1 MTLGSR
7 GGLYT
12 VKHRREPTASRGHAC
27 SRATG
32 ADARRQWRIAADA
45 AAFAQDAARGSARG
59 HAAHRHEA
67 RLRARR
73 VRHVHGADRRQAG
86 AELPPPAGP
95 ARGPGDHDDRRHGG
109 RVRSSSPPG
118 RLRGVGR
125 GAVRLLHA
133 RHPAVRKIAAR
144 GKSAPDAPGDPRG
157 VGGQPVPVHRLHQNP
172 GGGRA
177 RGRPVAMKLV
187 GRPLPKVDAATKVTG
202 RALYADD
209 IVLPRTLHCK
219 ILRSPHPH
227 ARILSI
233 DTSGARRIPGVVA
246 VITGTDLPIKF
257 GILPVTQD
265 ERALEHEKVRY
276 VGDPIAAVAALE
288 EEIAAAACDAI
299 AVEYEVLEPVMTIDA
314 ALQKPK
320 DEPIQD
326 YGGPNNVH
334 KFVALEFGD
343 VDAGFG
349 RAEVIREDVF
359 FFQGNTHLPMEQHS
373 AIATYVDGKVTLWSS
388 TQVVHYVH
396 RALSKV
402 LELPMHRIRV
412 IGAAHGGGFGGKT
425 DPFAHEIIV
434 CKLAMLTGRPV
445 KCTLTREE
453 VFYAH
458 RGRHPVLMWVR
469 SGVTRDGR
477 ITAMHFRSALD
488 GGAYGSY
495 GVASTFYTGAL
506 QTVTY
511 DIPAY
516 RFEGCRVFTNKPPC
530 GPKRGHGTP
539 QPRFALELHLE
550 KIALDIGLDPVEL
563 KQRNFV
569 KPNTRTVNW
578 LRVTSCGLDE
588 CTERVIKASRF
599 HDRKTRVGR
608 GMGFAI
614 SSYLSG
620 AGTAI
625 YWNDMPH
632 SEVQIK
638 VDRGGVTAYCGAM
651 DIGQGSDSVLATII
665 AEELGLQPS
674 DIRLVTAD
682 TDTTPIDLGSY
693 SSRVTFM
700 AGNAALEAARKMRA
714 LLVEAVAA
722 KTGAEASAIDVSE
735 ARVGDCSFEEASV
748 LAEARFGTLTTA
760 GSYTPPKIAGPYK
773 GSGVGPSP
781 AYSYS
786 ACVVDLDAD
795 ARTGLIHVNKIWIAH
810 DVGRA
815 INPLL
820 VEGQVE
826 GSVYMGLGEA
836 LMEEQVFR
844 KGLHKWP
851 SMLEYKSPTFLD
863 MPEVKTFIVETDDP
877 EGPYGAKEA
886 GQGPLLPVPPAVSAA
901 VFDALG
907 VWIDE
912 VPVTPEKVIEAL
924 RRKEKGEPPRYGP
937 PRFPSS

>member
-1 MTLGSR
+1 MNDPPHPAASP
-7 GGLYT
+7 
-12 VKHRREPTASRGHAC
+12 PTS
-27 SRATG
+27 
-32 ADARRQWRIAADA
+32 
-45 AAFAQDAARGSARG
+45 
-59 HAAHRHEA
+59 
-67 RLRARR
+67 
-73 VRHVHGADRRQAG
+73 
-86 AELPPPAGP
+86 P
-95 ARGPGDHDDRRHGG
+95 HGG
-109 RVRSSSPPG
+109 EVNLRV
-118 RLRGVGR
+118 
-125 GAVRLLHA
+125 
-133 RHPAVRKIAAR
+133 
-144 GKSAPDAPGDPRG
+144 
-157 VGGQPVPVHRLHQNP
+157 
-172 GGGRA
+172 
-177 RGRPVAMKLV
+177 V
-187 GRPLPKVDAATKVTG
+187 GRPLPKVDAAAKVTG
-202 RALYADD
+202 RAVYADD
-209 IVLPRTLHCK
+209 MLLPRTLHCK

-233 DTSGARRIPGVVA
+233 DTSAARRIPGVQA
-246 VITGTDLPIKF
+246 VITGADLPVKF

-276 VGDPIAAVAALE
+276 VGDPIAAVAATE

-299 AVEYEVLEPVMTIDA
+299 VVAYEGLEPVMSIEA
-314 ALQKPK
+314 ALSAPK
-320 DEPIQD
+320 DERIQD
-326 YGGPNNVH
+326 YGGPNNIH
-334 KFVALEFGD
+334 KLVALEFGD
-343 VDAGFG
+343 VDGGLA
-349 RAEVIREDVF
+349 RADHIREDVF

-396 RALSKV
+396 RALAKV
-402 LELPMHRIRV
+402 LELPMNRIRV

-434 CKLAMLTGRPV
+434 SKLAMLTGRPV
-445 KCTLTREE
+445 KCTLSREE

-469 SGVTRDGR
+469 TGVTSDGR

-550 KIALDIGLDPVEL
+550 KIADDLGLDPVEL
-563 KQRNFV
+563 KRRNFV

-578 LRVTSCGLDE
+578 LRVTSCGLVQ
-588 CTERVIKASRF
+588 CTDAVINASRF
-599 HDRKTRVGR
+599 HDRGKRPGH

-651 DIGQGSDSVLATII
+651 DIGQGSDSVLATIV
-665 AEELGLQPS
+665 AEELGLQPA
-674 DIRLVTAD
+674 DVRLVTAD

-714 LLVEAVAA
+714 MLAGAVAA
-722 KTGAEASAIDVSE
+722 KAGGDASEVE
-735 ARVGDCSFEEASV
+735 FGDGRIGGFSFEEACV
-748 LAEARFGTLTTA
+748 LAESRYGTLTSA
-760 GSYTPPKIAGPYK
+760 GSYTPPRIAGPYK

-786 ACVVDLDAD
+786 ACVVDLDVD
-795 ARTGLIHVNKIWIAH
+795 TRTGLIHVNRVWIAH

-836 LMEEQVFR
+836 LMEEQTFR

-863 MPEVKTFIVETDDP
+863 MPEVETFIVETIDA

-886 GQGPLLPVPPAVSAA
+886 GQGPLLPVPPAVCSA
-901 VFDALG
+901 VHDAIG

-912 VPVTPEKVIEAL
+912 IPVTPEKVIEAL
-924 RRKEKGEPPRYGP
+924 RRREKGEPPRYGP
-937 PRFPSS
+937 PHFPSIPYPPTIKVEPPEKDASTAAI

>member
-1 MTLGSR
+1 M
-7 GGLYT
+7 
-12 VKHRREPTASRGHAC
+12 
-27 SRATG
+27 TG
-32 ADARRQWRIAADA
+32 ANGYSVI
-45 AAFAQDAARGSARG
+45 
-59 HAAHRHEA
+59 
-67 RLRARR
+67 
-73 VRHVHGADRRQAG
+73 
-86 AELPPPAGP
+86 
-95 ARGPGDHDDRRHGG
+95 
-109 RVRSSSPPG
+109 
-118 RLRGVGR
+118 
-125 GAVRLLHA
+125 
-133 RHPAVRKIAAR
+133 
-144 GKSAPDAPGDPRG
+144 GKPFPKPDA
-157 VGGQPVPVHRLHQNP
+157 VS
-172 GGGRA
+172 
-177 RGRPVAMKLV
+177 
-187 GRPLPKVDAATKVTG
+187 KVTG
-202 RALYADD
+202 RAIYADD
-209 IVLPRTLHCK
+209 MLPARTLHCR

-233 DTSGARRIPGVVA
+233 DTSAARRMPGVRA
-246 VITGTDLPIKF
+246 VITGADLPIKF

-276 VGDPIAAVAALE
+276 VGDPIAAVAAVD

-299 AVEYEVLEPVMTIDA
+299 SVEYEVLEAVMSIDE
-314 ALQKPK
+314 ALAESK
-320 DEPIQD
+320 DERIQD
-326 YGGPNNVH
+326 YGGPNNIH
-334 KFVALEFGD
+334 KLVALEFGD
-343 VDAGFG
+343 VDAGFKT
-349 RAEVIREDVF
+349 ADHIREDVF

-373 AIATYVDGKVTLWSS
+373 AIASFVDGRVTLWSS

-396 RALSKV
+396 RALAKV
-402 LELPMHRIRV
+402 LELPMNRIRV
-412 IGAAHGGGFGGKT
+412 IGAVHGGGFGGKT

-434 CKLAMLTGRPV
+434 CKLAILTGRPV

-469 SGVTRDGR
+469 SGVTKDGR
-477 ITAMHFRSALD
+477 ITAMHFKTALD

-550 KIALDIGLDPVEL
+550 KIAHDLGLDPVDL

-569 KPNTRTVNW
+569 KPMTRTVNW

-588 CTERVIKASRF
+588 CTQRVMTASGFR
-599 HDRKTRVGR
+599 TRQTQRGR

-614 SSYLSG
+614 SSYMSG

-651 DIGQGSDSVLATII
+651 DIGQGSDSVLAAIV
-665 AEELGLQPS
+665 AEELGLRPR

-700 AGNAALEAARKMRA
+700 AGNAALQAVRKMRGM
-714 LLVEAVAA
+714 LVEAVAA
-722 KTGAEASAIDVSE
+722 KMGREAQDVPVAEGRI
-735 ARVGDCSFEEASV
+735 GDFSFEEASI
-748 LAEARFGTLTTA
+748 LAEARFGALTSA

-786 ACVVDLDAD
+786 ACVVDLDANP
-795 ARTGLIHVNKIWIAH
+795 RTGIVQVHKVWIAH

-826 GSVYMGLGEA
+826 GSIYMGLGEA
-836 LMEEQVFR
+836 LMEEQTFR

-851 SMLEYKSPTFLD
+851 SMLEYKSPTFMD
-863 MPEVKTFIVETDDP
+863 MPEVETIIVETVDP

-886 GQGPLLPVPPAVSAA
+886 GQGPLLPVIPAVSSA

-912 VPVTPEKVIEAL
+912 IPVTPEKIVEAI
-924 RRKEKGEPPRYGP
+924 RRKVKGEPPRFGP
-937 PRFPSS
+937 VRFPSIPYPACIKVEPPSKDLSASAASI

>member
-1 MTLGSR
+1 
-7 GGLYT
+7 
-12 VKHRREPTASRGHAC
+12 V
-27 SRATG
+27 
-32 ADARRQWRIAADA
+32 
-45 AAFAQDAARGSARG
+45 
-59 HAAHRHEA
+59 
-67 RLRARR
+67 R
-73 VRHVHGADRRQAG
+73 V
-86 AELPPPAGP
+86 
-95 ARGPGDHDDRRHGG
+95 
-109 RVRSSSPPG
+109 
-118 RLRGVGR
+118 VG
-125 GAVRLLHA
+125 
-133 RHPAVRKIAAR
+133 
-144 GKSAPDAPGDPRG
+144 
-157 VGGQPVPVHRLHQNP
+157 Q
-172 GGGRA
+172 
-177 RGRPVAMKLV
+177 
-187 GRPLPKVDAATKVTG
+187 PLPKVDAATKVTG
-202 RALYADD
+202 RAVYADD
-209 IVLPRTLHCK
+209 MLPARTAHCK

-227 ARILSI
+227 ARILAI
-233 DTSGARRIPGVVA
+233 DASAARRIPGVLA
-246 VITGTDLPIKF
+246 VITGEDLPIKF

-276 VGDPIAAVAALE
+276 VGDPIAAVAATE

-299 AVEYEVLEPVMTIDA
+299 KVEYDVLEPVMSISA
-314 ALQKPK
+314 ALEPAK
-320 DEPIQD
+320 DERIQD
-326 YGGPNNVH
+326 YGGPNNIH

-343 VDAGFG
+343 VDGGFA
-349 RAEVIREDVF
+349 RASHVREDVF

-373 AIATYVDGKVTLWSS
+373 AVATYVDGKVTLWSS

-396 RALSKV
+396 RALAKV

-434 CKLAMLTGRPV
+434 AKLAMITGRPV

-469 SGVTRDGR
+469 TGVTDDGR

-511 DIPAY
+511 AIPAY

-539 QPRFALELHLE
+539 QPRFAIEVHLE
-550 KIALDIGLDPVEL
+550 KIAHDLGLDPVEL
-563 KQRNFV
+563 KRRNFV
-569 KPNTRTVNW
+569 RPFTRTVNW
-578 LRVTSCGLDE
+578 LRVTSCGLEE
-588 CTERVIKASRF
+588 CTGKVVAASHLRERQRRPG
-599 HDRKTRVGR
+599 H

-638 VDRGGVTAYCGAM
+638 VDRGGVTVFCGAM
-651 DIGQGSDSVLATII
+651 DIGQGSDSVLATIV
-665 AEELGLQPS
+665 AEELGLQPT

-714 LLVEAVAA
+714 MLVEAV
-722 KTGAEASAIDVSE
+722 EAGGNKYENVTFA
-735 ARVGDCSFEEASV
+735 EASV
-748 LAEARFGTLTTA
+748 LAEARFGTLTSA

-773 GSGVGPSP
+773 VSGVGPSP

-795 ARTGLIHVNKIWIAH
+795 ARTGLIHLNKVWIAH

-815 INPLL
+815 INPAAGRRPGRRQR
-820 VEGQVE
+820 VHGPRRSADGRADV
-826 GSVYMGLGEA
+826 S
-836 LMEEQVFR
+836 
-844 KGLHKWP
+844 
-851 SMLEYKSPTFLD
+851 
-863 MPEVKTFIVETDDP
+863 
-877 EGPYGAKEA
+877 EGPAQVAVHA
-886 GQGPLLPVPPAVSAA
+886 GVQVADVPRHARGGDVHRRDCRPRR
-901 VFDALG
+901 
-907 VWIDE
+907 
-912 VPVTPEKVIEAL
+912 TL
-924 RRKEKGEPPRYGP
+924 RREGGRPGP
-937 PRFPSS
+937 AAAGAARALLGRV

>member
-1 MTLGSR
+1 MSHSTNGFS
-7 GGLYT
+7 
-12 VKHRREPTASRGHAC
+12 V
-27 SRATG
+27 
-32 ADARRQWRIAADA
+32 I
-45 AAFAQDAARGSARG
+45 
-59 HAAHRHEA
+59 
-67 RLRARR
+67 
-73 VRHVHGADRRQAG
+73 
-86 AELPPPAGP
+86 
-95 ARGPGDHDDRRHGG
+95 
-109 RVRSSSPPG
+109 
-118 RLRGVGR
+118 
-125 GAVRLLHA
+125 
-133 RHPAVRKIAAR
+133 
-144 GKSAPDAPGDPRG
+144 GKPLMKPDA
-157 VGGQPVPVHRLHQNP
+157 VS
-172 GGGRA
+172 
-177 RGRPVAMKLV
+177 
-187 GRPLPKVDAATKVTG
+187 KVTG
-202 RALYADD
+202 RAIYADD
-209 IVLPRTLHCK
+209 MLPARTLHCR

-227 ARILSI
+227 ARILSV
-233 DTSGARRIPGVVA
+233 DTSAARRMPGVHA
-246 VITGTDLPIKF
+246 VITGADLPIKF

-276 VGDPIAAVAALE
+276 VGDPIAAVAAVD

-299 AVEYEVLEPVMTIDA
+299 SVEYEVLEPVMSIDE
-314 ALQKPK
+314 ALAETK
-320 DEPIQD
+320 DERIQD
-326 YGGPNNVH
+326 YGGPNNIH
-334 KFVALEFGD
+334 KLVALEFGD
-343 VDAGFG
+343 VDGGF
-349 RAEVIREDVF
+349 AKADHIREDLF

-373 AIATYVDGKVTLWSS
+373 AVATFVDGRVTLWSS

-396 RALSKV
+396 RALAKV
-402 LELPMHRIRV
+402 LELPMNRIRV

-469 SGVTRDGR
+469 TGVLKDGR
-477 ITAMHFRSALD
+477 ITAMHFRTALD

-495 GVASTFYTGAL
+495 GVASTFYTGVL

-550 KIALDIGLDPVEL
+550 KIAHDIGVDPVDL
-563 KQRNFV
+563 KQGNFV
-569 KPNTRTVNW
+569 KPMTRTVNW
-578 LRVTSCGLDE
+578 LRVTSCGLVE
-588 CTERVIKASRF
+588 CTERVMTASGYRN
-599 HDRKTRVGR
+599 RERRAGR

-614 SSYLSG
+614 STYMSG

-651 DIGQGSDSVLATII
+651 DIGQGSDAVLASIV
-665 AEELGLQPS
+665 AEELGIQAA
-674 DIRLVTAD
+674 DVRLVTAD

-700 AGNAALEAARKMRA
+700 AGNAALQAARKMRGM
-714 LLVEAVAA
+714 LVEAAAA
-722 KTGAEASAIDVSE
+722 KMGRPNDDLA
-735 ARVGDCSFEEASV
+735 VGGGRIGDFTFEEASI
-748 LAEARFGTLTTA
+748 LAEARFGTLTSA

-795 ARTGLIHVNKIWIAH
+795 PRTGIVHLNKVWIAH

-836 LMEEQVFR
+836 LMEEQAFR

-863 MPEVKTFIVETDDP
+863 MPEVETFIVETVDP

-886 GQGPLLPVPPAVSAA
+886 GQGPLLPVIPAVSSA

-912 VPVTPEKVIEAL
+912 VPVTPEKIVEAL
-924 RRKEKGEPPRYGP
+924 RRKEKGEPARFGP
-937 PRFPSS
+937 SRFPSIPYPTCIKVDPPPKELDLASPASI

>member
-1 MTLGSR
+1 MPEAHPVT
-7 GGLYT
+7 
-12 VKHRREPTASRGHAC
+12 
-27 SRATG
+27 
-32 ADARRQWRIAADA
+32 
-45 AAFAQDAARGSARG
+45 FA
-59 HAAHRHEA
+59 
-67 RLRARR
+67 
-73 VRHVHGADRRQAG
+73 V
-86 AELPPPAGP
+86 
-95 ARGPGDHDDRRHGG
+95 
-109 RVRSSSPPG
+109 
-118 RLRGVGR
+118 
-125 GAVRLLHA
+125 
-133 RHPAVRKIAAR
+133 I
-144 GKSAPDAPGDPRG
+144 GK
-157 VGGQPVPVHRLHQNP
+157 
-172 GGGRA
+172 
-177 RGRPVAMKLV
+177 
-187 GRPLPKVDAATKVTG
+187 PLPKVDAGAKVTG
-202 RALYADD
+202 QAVYADD
-209 IVLPRTLHCK
+209 VVLPRTLHCR

-233 DTSGARRIPGVVA
+233 DASAARRISGVQA
-246 VITGTDLPIKF
+246 VITGADLPIKF

-276 VGDPIAAVAALE
+276 VGDPIAAVAATDE
-288 EEIAAAACDAI
+288 ETAAAACDAI
-299 AVEYEVLEPVMTIDA
+299 KVDYEVLQPVMSIEDA
-314 ALQKPK
+314 LEPSK
-320 DEPIQD
+320 DERIQD
-326 YGGPNNVH
+326 YGGPNNIH
-334 KFVALEFGD
+334 KLVALEFGD
-343 VDAGFG
+343 VDGGFA
-349 RAEVIREDVF
+349 RADHIREDVF

-373 AIATYVDGKVTLWSS
+373 AIASFVDGKVTLWSS

-396 RALSKV
+396 RALAKV
-402 LELPMHRIRV
+402 LELPMSRIRV

-469 SGVTRDGR
+469 TGATRDGK

-495 GVASTFYTGAL
+495 GVASTFYTGVL
-506 QTVTY
+506 QPVTY
-511 DIPAY
+511 DLPAY

-539 QPRFALELHLE
+539 QPRFALELHLD
-550 KIALDIGLDPVEL
+550 KLAHDLKLDPVDL
-563 KQRNFV
+563 KRLNFV
-569 KPNTRTVNW
+569 KPMTRTVNW
-578 LRVTSCGLDE
+578 LRVTSCGLEE
-588 CTERVIKASRF
+588 CTERVLAASGYKK
-599 HDRKTRVGR
+599 RKREKGH

-638 VDRGGVTAYCGAM
+638 VDRGGITAYCGAM
-651 DIGQGSDSVLATII
+651 DIGQGSDSVLATIV
-665 AEELGLQPS
+665 AEELGLQPK

-714 LLVEAVAA
+714 MLIEAVSA
-722 KTGAEASAIDVSE
+722 KTGIEPSE
-735 ARVGDCSFEEASV
+735 VEVGAGRIGDTTFEEASV
-748 LAEARFGTLTTA
+748 LAEAKFGTLVSA

-795 ARTGLIHVNKIWIAH
+795 ARTGLVRVNKVWIAH

-815 INPLL
+815 INSLL

-836 LMEEQVFR
+836 LMEEQEFR

-863 MPEVKTFIVETDDP
+863 MPELETFIVETIDP

-886 GQGPLLPVPPAVSAA
+886 GQGPLLPVIPAVNAA

-912 VPVTPEKVIEAL
+912 TPVTPEKIVEAL
-924 RRKEKGEPPRYGP
+924 RRKEKGEPARVGP
-937 PRFPSS
+937 TKFPQIPYPPLIKVEPPPKELSASAASI

>member
-1 MTLGSR
+1 MKDS
-7 GGLYT
+7 Y
-12 VKHRREPTASRGHAC
+12 
-27 SRATG
+27 
-32 ADARRQWRIAADA
+32 
-45 AAFAQDAARGSARG
+45 
-59 HAAHRHEA
+59 
-67 RLRARR
+67 R
-73 VRHVHGADRRQAG
+73 V
-86 AELPPPAGP
+86 
-95 ARGPGDHDDRRHGG
+95 
-109 RVRSSSPPG
+109 
-118 RLRGVGR
+118 VG
-125 GAVRLLHA
+125 
-133 RHPAVRKIAAR
+133 
-144 GKSAPDAPGDPRG
+144 
-157 VGGQPVPVHRLHQNP
+157 Q
-172 GGGRA
+172 
-177 RGRPVAMKLV
+177 
-187 GRPLPKVDAATKVTG
+187 PLPKVDAAVKVTG
-202 RALYADD
+202 RAVYADD
-209 IVLPRTLHCK
+209 MLPARTLHCR

-227 ARILSI
+227 ARIRSI
-233 DTSGARRIPGVVA
+233 DTSAARRIPGVMA
-246 VITGTDLPIKF
+246 VITGADLPVKF

-276 VGDPIAAVAALE
+276 VGDPIAAVAATD

-299 AVEYEVLEPVMTIDA
+299 DVEYEVLEPVMSIEA
-314 ALQKPK
+314 ALATPK
-320 DEPIQD
+320 DERIQD

-334 KFVALEFGD
+334 KFVTLEFGD
-343 VDAGFG
+343 VEGGF
-349 RAEVIREDVF
+349 AKAAHEREDVF

-373 AIATYVDGKVTLWSS
+373 AIATFVDGRVTLWSS

-396 RALSKV
+396 RALARV

-434 CKLAMLTGRPV
+434 AKLAMLTGRPV

-469 SGVTRDGR
+469 TGVDVEGK

-550 KIALDIGLDPVEL
+550 KIAQELGLDPVEL
-563 KQRNFV
+563 KRRNFV

-588 CTERVIKASRF
+588 CTDLVMKASGYQN
-599 HDRKTRVGR
+599 RKRTPGH

-632 SEVQIK
+632 SEVQLK

-651 DIGQGSDSVLATII
+651 DIGQGSDSVLATIV
-665 AEELGLQPS
+665 AEELGLQPAEV
-674 DIRLVTAD
+674 RLVTAD

-714 LLVEAVAA
+714 LLVEAVEAA
-722 KTGAEASAIDVSE
+722 GRKYEDVSLE
-735 ARVGDCSFEEASV
+735 DASV

-795 ARTGLIHVNKIWIAH
+795 ARTGLVHVNKVWIAH

-863 MPEVKTFIVETDDP
+863 MPEVDTFIVETVDR

-886 GQGPLLPVPPAVSAA
+886 GQGPLLPVPPAVCAA
-901 VFDALG
+901 VHDALG

-912 VPVTPEKVIEAL
+912 IPVTPEKIIEAL
-924 RRKEKGEPPRYGP
+924 RRKAKGEEARYGP
-937 PRFPSS
+937 PHFPEIPYPPAVKVEPPPKDADAATAAS

>member
-1 MTLGSR
+1 MNAPKNGFS
-7 GGLYT
+7 
-12 VKHRREPTASRGHAC
+12 V
-27 SRATG
+27 
-32 ADARRQWRIAADA
+32 I
-45 AAFAQDAARGSARG
+45 
-59 HAAHRHEA
+59 
-67 RLRARR
+67 
-73 VRHVHGADRRQAG
+73 
-86 AELPPPAGP
+86 
-95 ARGPGDHDDRRHGG
+95 
-109 RVRSSSPPG
+109 
-118 RLRGVGR
+118 
-125 GAVRLLHA
+125 
-133 RHPAVRKIAAR
+133 
-144 GKSAPDAPGDPRG
+144 GK
-157 VGGQPVPVHRLHQNP
+157 
-172 GGGRA
+172 
-177 RGRPVAMKLV
+177 
-187 GRPLPKVDAATKVTG
+187 PLPKPDAVSKVTG
-202 RALYADD
+202 RAMYADD
-209 IVLPRTLHCK
+209 LMPPRTLHCR

-233 DTSGARRIPGVVA
+233 DTSAARRMPGVQA
-246 VITGTDLPIKF
+246 VITGADLPIKF

-276 VGDPIAAVAALE
+276 VGDPIAAVAALD

-299 AVEYEVLEPVMTIDA
+299 SVEYEVLQPVMSIDE
-314 ALQKPK
+314 ALSESK
-320 DEPIQD
+320 DERIQD
-326 YGGPNNVH
+326 YGGPNNIH
-334 KFVALEFGD
+334 KLVALEFGD
-343 VDAGFG
+343 VDGGFAH
-349 RAEVIREDVF
+349 AEHTREDIF

-373 AIATYVDGKVTLWSS
+373 AVATFVDGRVTLWSS

-402 LELPMHRIRV
+402 LELPMNRIRV

-469 SGVTRDGR
+469 TGVTKDGR
-477 ITAMHFRSALD
+477 ITAMHFRTALD

-495 GVASTFYTGAL
+495 GVASTFYTGVL

-550 KIALDIGLDPVEL
+550 KIAHDIGIDPVDL

-569 KPNTRTVNW
+569 KPMTRTVNW
-578 LRVTSCGLDE
+578 LRITSCGLEE
-588 CTERVIKASRF
+588 CTDRVMTASGYR
-599 HDRKTRVGR
+599 HREKRHGH

-614 SSYLSG
+614 STYLSG

-651 DIGQGSDSVLATII
+651 DIGQGSDSVLAAIV
-665 AEELGLQPS
+665 AEELGIQAA
-674 DIRLVTAD
+674 DVRLVTAD

-700 AGNAALEAARKMRA
+700 AGNAAIQAARKMRGM
-714 LLVEAVAA
+714 LVEAAAA
-722 KTGAEASAIDVSE
+722 KMGSAADTIAVGAGRI
-735 ARVGDCSFEEASV
+735 GDFSFEEASI
-748 LAEARFGTLTTA
+748 LAEARFGTLTSA

-781 AYSYS
+781 AYSFS

-795 ARTGLIHVNKIWIAH
+795 ARTGLVHLNKVWIAH

-836 LMEEQVFR
+836 LMEEQTFR
-844 KGLHKWP
+844 NGLHKWP

-863 MPEVKTFIVETDDP
+863 MPEVETFIVETVDP

-886 GQGPLLPVPPAVSAA
+886 GQGPLLPVIPAVSGA

-912 VPVTPEKVIEAL
+912 IPVTPEKIIEAL
-924 RRKEKGEPPRYGP
+924 RRKEKGEPARFGP
-937 PRFPSS
+937 SRFPSIPYPICIKVEPPPKELDRAAPASI

>member
-1 MTLGSR
+1 MRVVGKPLPR
-7 GGLYT
+7 
-12 VKHRREPTASRGHAC
+12 V
-27 SRATG
+27 
-32 ADARRQWRIAADA
+32 DA
-45 AAFAQDAARGSARG
+45 AA
-59 HAAHRHEA
+59 
-67 RLRARR
+67 
-73 VRHVHGADRRQAG
+73 
-86 AELPPPAGP
+86 
-95 ARGPGDHDDRRHGG
+95 
-109 RVRSSSPPG
+109 
-118 RLRGVGR
+118 
-125 GAVRLLHA
+125 
-133 RHPAVRKIAAR
+133 
-144 GKSAPDAPGDPRG
+144 
-157 VGGQPVPVHRLHQNP
+157 
-172 GGGRA
+172 
-177 RGRPVAMKLV
+177 
-187 GRPLPKVDAATKVTG
+187 KVTG
-202 RALYADD
+202 RAIYADD
-209 IVLPRTLHCK
+209 MLPSRALHCK

-227 ARILSI
+227 PALVPIAARSARLM
-233 DTSGARRIPGVVA
+233 SGVLAW
-246 VITGTDLPIKF
+246 ITAADLPIKF

-276 VGDPIAAVAALE
+276 VGDPIAAVAAID

-299 AVEYEVLEPVMTIDA
+299 QVEYEVLEPVMSIDA
-314 ALQKPK
+314 ALGAPK

-343 VDAGFG
+343 VEGGFA
-349 RAEVIREDVF
+349 RAHHVREDVF
-359 FFQGNTHLPMEQHS
+359 FYQGNTHLPMEQHS
-373 AIATYVDGKVTLWSS
+373 AVGTYVEGKVTLWSS

-469 SGVTRDGR
+469 TGVTDNGQ
-477 ITAMHFRSALD
+477 ITAMHFRTALD

-550 KIALDIGLDPVEL
+550 KIAQDLGLDPVDL
-563 KQRNFV
+563 KRRNFV
-569 KPNTRTVNW
+569 QPDTRTVNW
-578 LRVTSCGLDE
+578 LRVTSCGLEE
-588 CTERVIKASRF
+588 CTRLVIDASGYRTRERRPG
-599 HDRKTRVGR
+599 H

-632 SEVQIK
+632 SEVQLK

-651 DIGQGSDSVLATII
+651 DIGQGSDSVLATIV

-674 DIRLVTAD
+674 DVRLVTAD

-714 LLVEAVAA
+714 MLVEAV
-722 KTGAEASAIDVSE
+722 EASGRRFEDVT
-735 ARVGDCSFEEASV
+735 FEEASV
-748 LAEARFGTLTTA
+748 LAETRFGTLTSA

-786 ACVVDLDAD
+786 ACVVGLDAD
-795 ARTGLIHVNKIWIAH
+795 ARTGLVTVNKVWIAH

-815 INPLL
+815 INPVL

-863 MPEVKTFIVETDDP
+863 MPEVETFIVETVDR

-886 GQGPLLPVPPAVSAA
+886 GQGPLLPVPPALCAA
-901 VFDALG
+901 VYDALG

-912 VPVTPEKVIEAL
+912 IPVTPEKVIEAL

-937 PRFPSS
+937 LRFPVIPYPPTIKVEPPPTDAPTAAT

>member
-1 MTLGSR
+1 MNGQNDFGVIGKRLPG
-7 GGLYT
+7 
-12 VKHRREPTASRGHAC
+12 VN
-27 SRATG
+27 
-32 ADARRQWRIAADA
+32 A
-45 AAFAQDAARGSARG
+45 AA
-59 HAAHRHEA
+59 
-67 RLRARR
+67 
-73 VRHVHGADRRQAG
+73 
-86 AELPPPAGP
+86 
-95 ARGPGDHDDRRHGG
+95 
-109 RVRSSSPPG
+109 
-118 RLRGVGR
+118 
-125 GAVRLLHA
+125 
-133 RHPAVRKIAAR
+133 
-144 GKSAPDAPGDPRG
+144 
-157 VGGQPVPVHRLHQNP
+157 
-172 GGGRA
+172 
-177 RGRPVAMKLV
+177 
-187 GRPLPKVDAATKVTG
+187 KVTG
-202 RALYADD
+202 RAVYADD
-209 IVLPRTLHCK
+209 MLLPRTLHCR

-233 DTSGARRIPGVVA
+233 DTSAARRMHGVMA
-246 VITGTDLPIKF
+246 VVTGADLPVKF

-276 VGDPIAAVAALE
+276 VGDPIAAVAAID

-299 AVEYEVLEPVMTIDA
+299 SVEYEVLEPVMSIEDA
-314 ALQKPK
+314 LVAPK
-320 DEPIQD
+320 DERIQD
-326 YGGPNNVH
+326 YGGPHNIH
-334 KFVALEFGD
+334 KMVALEFGD
-343 VDAGFG
+343 VDAGF
-349 RAEVIREDVF
+349 ALADHIREDVF
-359 FFQGNTHLPMEQHS
+359 FFSGNTHLPMEQHS
-373 AIATYVDGKVTLWSS
+373 ATATFADAKVTLWSS

-396 RALSKV
+396 RALAKV
-402 LELPMHRIRV
+402 LELPMNRIRV

-434 CKLAMLTGRPV
+434 CKLAMMTGRPV

-469 SGVTRDGR
+469 TGVKRDGR
-477 ITAMHFRSALD
+477 ITAMHFRTALD

-539 QPRFALELHLE
+539 QPRFGLELHLE
-550 KIALDIGLDPVEL
+550 KIAHELGLDPVGL

-569 KPNTRTVNW
+569 KPMTRTANW

-588 CTERVIKASRF
+588 CTEKVMTASGYESRERRPG
-599 HDRKTRVGR
+599 H

-614 SSYLSG
+614 SSYMSG

-651 DIGQGSDSVLATII
+651 DIGQGSDSVLAAIV

-700 AGNAALEAARKMRA
+700 VGNAAIQAARRMRA
-714 LLVEAVAA
+714 MLVEAAAA
-722 KTGAEASAIDVSE
+722 KMGREPSE
-735 ARVGDCSFEEASV
+735 VEVGHGRIGDLSFEEASI
-748 LAEARFGTLTTA
+748 LAEARFGTLTSA

-781 AYSYS
+781 AYSYT
-786 ACVVDLDAD
+786 ACVVDVEANQ
-795 ARTGLIHVNKIWIAH
+795 RTGLVRVNKVWIAH

-815 INPLL
+815 INPVL

-836 LMEEQVFR
+836 LMEEQAFR

-851 SMLEYKSPTFLD
+851 SMLEYKSPTFAD
-863 MPEVKTFIVETDDP
+863 MPDVRTFIVETVDP

-886 GQGPLLPVPPAVSAA
+886 GQGPLLPIAPALCSA

-912 VPVTPEKVIEAL
+912 VPVTPEKVVEAL
-924 RRKEKGEPPRYGP
+924 RHKDKGDL
-937 PRFPSS
+937 PRFGPAKFPPIPYPPCIKVDLPAKELDIASPAAI

>member
-1 MTLGSR
+1 MPDFAVIGKPFQR
-7 GGLYT
+7 VDGG
-12 VKHRREPTASRGHAC
+12 A
-27 SRATG
+27 
-32 ADARRQWRIAADA
+32 
-45 AAFAQDAARGSARG
+45 
-59 HAAHRHEA
+59 
-67 RLRARR
+67 
-73 VRHVHGADRRQAG
+73 
-86 AELPPPAGP
+86 
-95 ARGPGDHDDRRHGG
+95 
-109 RVRSSSPPG
+109 
-118 RLRGVGR
+118 
-125 GAVRLLHA
+125 
-133 RHPAVRKIAAR
+133 
-144 GKSAPDAPGDPRG
+144 
-157 VGGQPVPVHRLHQNP
+157 
-172 GGGRA
+172 
-177 RGRPVAMKLV
+177 
-187 GRPLPKVDAATKVTG
+187 KVTG
-202 RALYADD
+202 RAVYADD
-209 IVLPRTLHCK
+209 VVLPRTLHCK

-233 DTSGARRIPGVVA
+233 DTSAARRVPGVSA
-246 VITGTDLPIKF
+246 VITGAELPVKF

-276 VGDPIAAVAALE
+276 VGDPIAAVAASDE
-288 EEIAAAACDAI
+288 ETAAAACDAI
-299 AVEYEVLEPVMTIDA
+299 KVEYEVLEPVMNIEDA
-314 ALQKPK
+314 LRPAK
-320 DEPIQD
+320 DERIQD
-326 YGGPNNVH
+326 YGGPNNIH
-334 KFVALEFGD
+334 KLVALEFGD
-343 VDAGFG
+343 VDAGF
-349 RAEVIREDVF
+349 AAASHVREDVF
-359 FFQGNTHLPMEQHS
+359 FFQGNTHQPMEQHS
-373 AIATYVDGKVTLWSS
+373 ALATFVDGKVTLWSS

-402 LELPMHRIRV
+402 LELPMSRIRV

-425 DPFAHEIIV
+425 DPFSHEIIV
-434 CKLAMLTGRPV
+434 CKLAMITGRPV

-469 SGVTRDGR
+469 TGVDSDGR
-477 ITAMHFRSALD
+477 ITAMHFRTALD

-539 QPRFALELHLE
+539 QPRFAIELHLE
-550 KIALDIGLDPVEL
+550 KIAHDLGLDPAAMKRL
-563 KQRNFV
+563 NFV
-569 KPNTRTVNW
+569 KPMTRAVNW
-578 LRVTSCGLDE
+578 LRITSCGLDE
-588 CTERVIKASRF
+588 CSERVIEASGY
-599 HDRKTRVGR
+599 RKRSRRPGH
-608 GMGFAI
+608 GMGFAV

-651 DIGQGSDSVLATII
+651 DIGQGSDSVLATIV
-665 AEELGLQPS
+665 AEELGLQPA

-700 AGNAALEAARKMRA
+700 AGNAAIEAARRMRG
-714 LLVEAVAA
+714 LLVEAAA
-722 KTGAEASAIDVSE
+722 AQMNCRTSA
-735 ARVGDCSFEEASV
+735 VGVGRGRIGDFSFEEASV
-748 LAEARFGTLTTA
+748 LAETRFGALTSS

-773 GSGVGPSP
+773 GAGVGPSP

-786 ACVVDLDAD
+786 ACVVELDAD
-795 ARTGLIHVNKIWIAH
+795 ARSGLIDVSKIWIAH

-815 INPLL
+815 INPVL

-836 LMEEQVFR
+836 LMEEQAFR

-851 SMLEYKSPTFLD
+851 SMLEYKSPTFVD
-863 MPEVKTFIVETDDP
+863 MPDVHTFLVETNDP

-886 GQGPLLPVPPAVSAA
+886 GQGPLLPVPPALAAA
-901 VFDALG
+901 VHDALG

-912 VPVTPEKVIEAL
+912 VPITPEKVVEAL
-924 RRKEKGEPPRYGP
+924 DRKSTRLN
-937 PRFPSS
+937 SS

>member
-1 MTLGSR
+1 MTHHPHPGLRPDLPAGR
-7 GGLYT
+7 GGEENL
-12 VKHRREPTASRGHAC
+12 
-27 SRATG
+27 
-32 ADARRQWRIAADA
+32 
-45 AAFAQDAARGSARG
+45 
-59 HAAHRHEA
+59 
-67 RLRARR
+67 
-73 VRHVHGADRRQAG
+73 
-86 AELPPPAGP
+86 GP
-95 ARGPGDHDDRRHGG
+95 
-109 RVRSSSPPG
+109 
-118 RLRGVGR
+118 VGEFS
-125 GAVRLLHA
+125 V
-133 RHPAVRKIAAR
+133 I
-144 GKSAPDAPGDPRG
+144 GK
-157 VGGQPVPVHRLHQNP
+157 
-172 GGGRA
+172 
-177 RGRPVAMKLV
+177 
-187 GRPLPKVDAATKVTG
+187 PLPGVNAVAKVTG
-202 RALYADD
+202 RAVYADD
-209 IVLPRTLHCK
+209 MLPVRTLHCR

-227 ARILSI
+227 ARIVSV
-233 DTSGARRIPGVVA
+233 DTSAARRMPGVQA
-246 VITGTDLPIKF
+246 VITGSDLPIKF

-276 VGDPIAAVAALE
+276 VGDPIAAVAAVD

-299 AVEYEVLEPVMTIDA
+299 AVEYEVLEPVMSIEDA
-314 ALQKPK
+314 LAPAKK
-320 DEPIQD
+320 ERIQD
-326 YGGPNNVH
+326 YGGPNNIH
-334 KFVALEFGD
+334 KLVALEFGD
-343 VDAGFG
+343 VDGGFA
-349 RAEVIREDVF
+349 RADHVREDLF

-373 AIATYVDGKVTLWSS
+373 AIATFEGGSAGGSASRGPREGGDSPPQTVGKVTLWSS

-396 RALSKV
+396 RALAKV
-402 LELPMHRIRV
+402 LELPMNRIRV

-434 CKLAMLTGRPV
+434 CKLAMITGRPV

-469 SGVTRDGR
+469 TGVTRDGR

-539 QPRFALELHLE
+539 QPRFAIELHLE
-550 KIALDIGLDPVEL
+550 KIAHELGLDPVDV

-569 KPNTRTVNW
+569 KPMTRTVNW
-578 LRVTSCGLDE
+578 LRITSCGLEE
-588 CTERVIKASRF
+588 CTERVMAASGYRRRE
-599 HDRKTRVGR
+599 RKPGH
-608 GMGFAI
+608 GMGFAV
-614 SSYLSG
+614 STYMSG

-651 DIGQGSDSVLATII
+651 DIGQGSDSVLAAIV
-665 AEELGLQPS
+665 AEELGLHPA

-714 LLVEAVAA
+714 MLVEAAAA
-722 KTGAEASAIDVSE
+722 KMGREAASVE
-735 ARVGDCSFEEASV
+735 VGGGRIGEFSFEEASI
-748 LAEARFGTLTTA
+748 LAEARFGTLTSA

-786 ACVVDLDAD
+786 ACVIDLDAD
-795 ARTGLIHVNKIWIAH
+795 ARTGLVHVNKVWIAH

-836 LMEEQVFR
+836 LMEEQAFR

-863 MPEVKTFIVETDDP
+863 MPDVETFIVESVDP

-886 GQGPLLPVPPAVSAA
+886 GQGPLLPVPPAVCAA
-901 VFDALG
+901 IYDALG

-912 VPVTPEKVIEAL
+912 VPVTPEKVVEAL
-924 RRKEKGEPPRYGP
+924 RRKKKGEPGRFGP
-937 PRFPSS
+937 STFPAIPYPPCIKVEPPDKELDRASPASI